1 MMRGGLL
8 LLAIQAVAALNTA
21 TLLRPRARIF
31 LQLAEDYDFF
41 EEEENEGLSVTT
53 RDALLAPGSSVEADV
68 ADLLKNWQETEAF
81 STSDGT
87 WDFREQER
95 MMASWRQLVADKEKA
110 LLKAKRKE
118 LASDASIPAFLTGWL
133 VEDESPAM
141 DEPVI
146 DEKAVEALIEAEAE
160 KAD

>member
-21 TLLRPRARIF
+21 SLLRPRARIF

-110 LLKAKRKE
+110 LL
-118 LASDASIPAFLTGWL
+118 L
-133 VEDESPAM
+133 
-141 DEPVI
+141 
-146 DEKAVEALIEAEAE
+146 
-160 KAD
+160 